1 MINTEITNKIKNV
14 EVVSFDIFDTL
25 LIRPYI
31 KPTDLFLQIDD
42 IYNIKFS
49 TYRKLAE
56 KKAWKNLHKQKSD
69 KEDITIYD
77 IYKFMPKNLQNYLE
91 KEIDLEEKILIKNPE
106 TIEILEFAKNSGK
119 KIIITSDMYLPENII
134 IDILNINNI
143 YYDKLYLS
151 NVFSKRKDS
160 GNLYKF
166 IQKELDIPYNK
177 IFHIGDNEYSDVK
190 IPKNLGIIT
199 EKYTNI
205 IKEFFAQNS
214 KYELFYK
221 NNLSASISF
230 LLASGIFS
238 YYFSKITNYW
248 NKIGCTVGG
257 PICFAY
263 LNKISQS
270 AKMHNINNLL
280 FIARDGYTLQKIYD
294 MCFKSD
300 ENTKYIYAP
309 RNIKHFIDNNKEQ
322 ALINEYSSYIK
333 NLNIS
338 NTNIGI
344 IDTISNSLSAQT
356 LIEKF
361 SNSKKIIG
369 YYFAILNKKKENI
382 IKNKNFESFLP
393 VMKKLS
399 YANFIEFLI
408 SAPEKPIKWVEHNKP
423 IYDENLSEYEKTK
436 IELYSTIS
444 EAEIEYAK
452 FITPTIKNIELP
464 YSEKDIDK
472 FIKFFENNPT
482 EEDIQEFKQIKNGID
497 TNNSNYVYIFPEWY
511 YKKYKIFNIPI
522 ITIKENY
529 KKLSIKFLGIKI
541 YEKSNIN
548 NNCKL

>member
-42 IYNIKFS
+42 IYDIKFS
-49 TYRKLAE
+49 KYRKLAE
-56 KKAWKNLHKQKSD
+56 KKAWKNLRKQKSD
-69 KEDITIYD
+69 KEDINIYD

-91 KEIDLEEKILIKNPE
+91 KEIDLEKKILIKNPE

-221 NNLSASISF
+221 KNLSASISF

-238 YYFSKITNYW
+238 YYFYKYFHKNTNYW
-248 NKIGCTVGG
+248 SKIGCTVGG

-294 MCFKSD
+294 MCFKLD

-322 ALINEYSSYIK
+322 ALINEYSSYVQS
-333 NLNIS
+333 LNI
-338 NTNIGI
+338 NNANIGI

-482 EEDIQEFKQIKNGID
+482 EENIQEFKQIKNGID

-529 KKLSIKFLGIKI
+529 KKLSIKFFGIKI
-541 YEKSNIN
+541 WSIKF
-548 NNCKL
+548 KK